1 MFSSRSIIIA
11 TTVAFIAGMVAT
23 LAIRD
28 TGNQPIAEVDDT
40 VETVIRYRWRVP
52 MSAPRALPGTGETP
66 QYLASA
72 LLKASGGEFVI
83 DLFDPGEIVP
93 AFAITDAVRD
103 RKVPAGFTWLGYDQG
118 KIPASAL
125 ISAKPFGM
133 EPWAYIG
140 WWFHADGRELTD
152 RIYAGHGMKPILCGI
167 IGPETAGWFTEPLT
181 SAQDLEG
188 LKIRFAGLGGKVL
201 QRLGASV
208 TMLPAGEIFQALET
222 GVIDATEF
230 SQPVTDEA
238 LGFAR
243 IASYNYFPGW
253 HQPFSTSHLVVNLET
268 WKSLSTSDQGLLEGM
283 CTSAVAFSLGLSETL
298 QGPVITRF
306 RDMGVTTSKLP
317 EDMLNLLEKT
327 TNQLLDEEAARDEE
341 FAEIL
346 ASQRAYHKVY
356 REWHNLAYLDRD
368 E

>member
-28 TGNQPIAEVDDT
+28 TGNQPVADVDDT
-40 VETVIRYRWRVP
+40 VETVVRYRWRVP

-167 IGPETAGWFTEPLT
+167 IGPETAGWFAEPLT

-238 LGFAR
+238 PS
-243 IASYNYFPGW
+243 IPI
-253 HQPFSTSHLVVNLET
+253 Q
-268 WKSLSTSDQGLLEGM
+268 K
-283 CTSAVAFSLGLSETL
+283 
-298 QGPVITRF
+298 
-306 RDMGVTTSKLP
+306 
-317 EDMLNLLEKT
+317 
-327 TNQLLDEEAARDEE
+327 
-341 FAEIL
+341 
-346 ASQRAYHKVY
+346 
-356 REWHNLAYLDRD
+356 
-368 E
+368 